1 MIITGYLNCNCLN
14 NTLQQMGRMEEFLM
28 ANVLTQLITEP
39 TRVTS
44 STCSLKI
51 EVLITSTPDSFK
63 LAGVLST
70 SFSDHLPIFG
80 VLNVPTVRPTEH

>member
-1 MIITGYLNCNCLN
+1 
-14 NTLQQMGRMEEFLM
+14 M
-28 ANVLTQLITEP
+28 ANVLTQSITEA
-39 TRVTS
+39 TRLTS
-44 STCSLKI
+44 LTCSLI

-63 LAGVLST
+63 LGGVLST

>member
-1 MIITGYLNCNCLN
+1 
-14 NTLQQMGRMEEFLM
+14 M

-44 STCSLKI
+44 LTCSLI

-63 LAGVLST
+63 LTGVLST

>member
-1 MIITGYLNCNCLN
+1 
-14 NTLQQMGRMEEFLM
+14 MGRMEEFLM

-44 STCSLKI
+44 STCSLI

-70 SFSDHLPIFG
+70 SFSDHLLIFG

>member
-1 MIITGYLNCNCLN
+1 
-14 NTLQQMGRMEEFLM
+14 MGRMGEFLM

-44 STCSLKI
+44 LTCSLI

-80 VLNVPTVRPTEH
+80 VLNMPTVRPTEH

>member
-1 MIITGYLNCNCLN
+1 
-14 NTLQQMGRMEEFLM
+14 MGRMEEFLM

>member
-44 STCSLKI
+44 STCSLI

>member
-1 MIITGYLNCNCLN
+1 
-14 NTLQQMGRMEEFLM
+14 MEEFLM

-44 STCSLKI
+44 STYSLI

>member
-14 NTLQQMGRMEEFLM
+14 NTLQQMGRMGEFLM

-44 STCSLKI
+44 LTCSLI

-80 VLNVPTVRPTEH
+80 VLNMPTVRPTEH